1 MFRTCPN
8 TASGSRA
15 KRRWTQKAFLLHIK
29 EEIIFSESFG
39 IFRNFSSILSSLLS
53 QKKNTITCLSKK
65 KSKKN
70 TIILLKKHSSLKIL
84 EKKTKNYPQSKK
96 KSLDFSRKIA
106 TWHFFHL
113 KKKISASHSRD
124 QNKIK
129 SQLHFFLWK

>member
-1 MFRTCPN
+1 
-8 TASGSRA
+8 
-15 KRRWTQKAFLLHIK
+15 
-29 EEIIFSESFG
+29 
-39 IFRNFSSILSSLLS
+39 LSSLLS
-53 QKKNTITCLSKK
+53 QKKHYYLSLEK

-113 KKKISASHSRD
+113 KKISASHSRD

-129 SQLHFFLWK
+129 SQLHFFL